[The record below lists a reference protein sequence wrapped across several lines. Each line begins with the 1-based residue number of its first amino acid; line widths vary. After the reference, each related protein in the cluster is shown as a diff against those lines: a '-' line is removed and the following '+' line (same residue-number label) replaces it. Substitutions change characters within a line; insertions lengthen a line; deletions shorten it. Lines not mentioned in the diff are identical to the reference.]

1 MIEDEYITSWMKE
14 RESERMK
21 KRRLRQIY
29 INIKLYDAFLNFI
42 SCIFGLITGSNKFY
56 IAALVCIIS
65 YIIISIIELLK

>member
-1 MIEDEYITSWMKE
+1 MLEDEYITSWMKE
-14 RESERMK
+14 RENERIK
-21 KRRLRQIY
+21 KRRQRQIY
-29 INIKLYDAFLNFI
+29 INIKVYDVFLNCI

>member
-1 MIEDEYITSWMKE
+1 MLEDEYITGWIKE

-21 KRRLRQIY
+21 KRRQRQIY
-29 INIKLYDAFLNFI
+29 INIKLYDVFLNCI

>member
-1 MIEDEYITSWMKE
+1 MLEDEYITSWMKE
-14 RESERMK
+14 RENERIK
-21 KRRLRQIY
+21 KRRQRQIY
-29 INIKLYDAFLNFI
+29 INIKVYDAFLNCI